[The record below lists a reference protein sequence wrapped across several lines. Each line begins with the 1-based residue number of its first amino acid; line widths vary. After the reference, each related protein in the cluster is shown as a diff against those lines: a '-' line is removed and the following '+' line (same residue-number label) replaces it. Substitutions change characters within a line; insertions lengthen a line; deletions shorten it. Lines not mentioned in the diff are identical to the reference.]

1 MKKIQ
6 VAVVGFGHVG
16 CGAVEAVQEASDMEL
31 VGVVLKDDRE
41 IARACCALH
50 SVPVVKE
57 VQELPK
63 VDVAILAVPSR
74 CVPEIAPEYLSL
86 GIHTV
91 DCYDIHGDAVLEL
104 RRRLDE
110 TARAQGVVSII
121 SAGWDPGTDSMVR
134 AILEV
139 IAPTGITSTNF
150 GPGMSMGHTVA
161 IKSFEGVEDA
171 LSLTIPK
178 GCGQHRR
185 QVFIK
190 VREGYDFDEITDR
203 IRQDPYFSHDETH
216 FYPHDDIDSL
226 IDVGHGVHMERKGVA
241 GRTHNQKMEFI
252 MSVTNPA
259 ATAQVL
265 VSAARAAT
273 RQTTGAYCLLEIPVL
288 DFLPGDR
295 ETLIKRL
302 V

>member
-6 VAVVGFGHVG
+6 IAVVGFGHVG
-16 CGAVEAVQEASDMEL
+16 CGVVDAVQEAPDMEL
-31 VGVVLKDDRE
+31 VGVILKDDDE
-41 IARACCALH
+41 IARACRALGRT
-50 SVPVVKE
+50 PVAKDVR
-57 VQELPK
+57 ELPP

-74 CVPEIAPEYLSL
+74 SVPEIAPEYLSL

-91 DCYDIHGDAVLEL
+91 DCYDIHGDPVLEL
-104 RRRLDE
+104 RRTLDDI
-110 TARAQGVVSII
+110 ARTKGVVSVI
-121 SAGWDPGTDSMVR
+121 SAGWDPGTDSMIR

-139 IAPTGITSTNF
+139 ITPKGITSTNF

-185 QVFIK
+185 QVYIK
-190 VREGYDFDEITDR
+190 VQDGYDFDEITDR
-203 IRQDPYFSHDETH
+203 ILRDPYFSHDETH
-216 FYPHDDIDSL
+216 FFPHDDIREL

-241 GRTHNQKMEFI
+241 GRTHNQRMEFT

-265 VSAARAAT
+265 VSTARAAT
-273 RQTTGAYCLLEIPVL
+273 RQAPGAYSLLEIPVL
-288 DFLPGDR
+288 DFLPGER
-295 ETLIKRL
+295 ESLIKRL